1 MQYKISFVL
10 ETLATGLSLFL
21 FFAMLALVFQRFE
34 SLGGWQLGEIAFLM
48 GMVEAAFG
56 LTQMI
61 FSGFDPNI
69 FSQRVRQGSFDQ
81 LLLRP
86 VNVTAQVLGSRFS
99 VRRLGRIVQGI
110 TIFAIGLSLTDIQWT
125 LPKLCYLPLVILGL
139 VSFFG
144 GLLIFGSTITFWTI
158 ESFEAVN
165 IVTYGG
171 TEMLAY
177 PMHIYPTSLRR
188 IFTYIIP
195 SAFLNYYPAL
205 YFLDR
210 PDPFNLPSIFQFIA
224 PVVGICCLIAALL
237 FWRFGIRHYQST
249 GS

>member
-1 MQYKISFVL
+1 MQYKISFAL
-10 ETLATGLSLFL
+10 ETLATGISLFL

-69 FSQRVRQGSFDQ
+69 FSQRIRQGSFDQ

-86 VNVTAQVLGSRFS
+86 VNITAQVLGSRFS

-110 TIFAIGLSLTDIQWT
+110 AIFAIGLSLIDIQWT

-158 ESFEAVN
+158 ESFEAAHLHL
-165 IVTYGG
+165 YHPGR
-171 TEMLAY
+171 L
-177 PMHIYPTSLRR
+177 PQLLSRSLFSRS
-188 IFTYIIP
+188 P
-195 SAFLNYYPAL
+195 
-205 YFLDR
+205 
-210 PDPFNLPSIFQFIA
+210 
-224 PVVGICCLIAALL
+224 
-237 FWRFGIRHYQST
+237 
-249 GS
+249 